1 MCKNAAPTVSSVMK
15 AMRPTLI
22 SVLTLVGQADTPN
35 GLAAVA
41 AFDAAQV
48 AAQNWKQGTNADN
61 ILQLLGDFQVAFN
74 AVVEPLDLPP
84 QTVALVNVILAGVE
98 TVLGIIIANSPAP
111 PAPAGITSL
120 KEPQALHQATVA
132 SDTVVKVHALV
143 PGIKLSRFHSPA
155 SQYNHAWNKAV
166 DAGGFDPSLKAA

>member
-1 MCKNAAPTVSSVMK
+1 MCKNAAPTAASLMM
-15 AMRPTLI
+15 AIRPTLV
-22 SVLTLVGQADTPN
+22 SLLTLTGQAETPN
-35 GLAAVA
+35 GQAAIA
-41 AFDAAQV
+41 AFDAAQL
-48 AAQNWKQGTNADN
+48 ALENWKQGTNAEN
-61 ILQLLGDFQVAFN
+61 VLQLLGDFQTAFN
-74 AVVEPLDLPP
+74 AVVAPLNLPP
-84 QTVALVNVILAGVE
+84 QTVALVNIILAGVE
-98 TVLGIIIANSPAP
+98 TVLGVIIANSPAP
-111 PAPAGITSL
+111 PAPVGLKAV